1 MCAMIK
7 RRRIFHLKSLIAQE
21 QCAISI
27 RKHKIVL
34 MLFTISFLFLKSRTL
49 RMNSD
54 MRLVCS
60 MTFVAIK
67 NVKTQIL
74 ESIQEKILKEI
85 NAY

>member
-1 MCAMIK
+1 
-7 RRRIFHLKSLIAQE
+7 
-21 QCAISI
+21 
-27 RKHKIVL
+27 
-34 MLFTISFLFLKSRTL
+34 
-49 RMNSD
+49 MNSD

-85 NAY
+85 NAGVKQLWIIIRYRMVLYLDFCTKIRRISQENLQIKTESIY